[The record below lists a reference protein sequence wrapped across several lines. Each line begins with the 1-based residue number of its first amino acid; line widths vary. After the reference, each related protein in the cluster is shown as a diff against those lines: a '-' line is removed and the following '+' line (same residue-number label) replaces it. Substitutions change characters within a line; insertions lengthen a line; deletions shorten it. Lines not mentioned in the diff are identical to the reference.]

1 MRQHIDLIAANLEYV
16 YASGRQ
22 SALRCVRDLS
32 VRFPKDVVATHAPF
46 LFVPLVA
53 RLGADE
59 DAACRK
65 GAGEALHALLKRVSS
80 ERSEKDGEFGDAS
93 NDGVVKKL
101 LSLCV
106 GWLNVAADSDGNDAT
121 SDPRLARAAMQ
132 TLGIATSASPR
143 AAASATRAAR
153 RRVVALMEAHDPSH
167 GANERD
173 DDDVAVGW
181 QTAYHALLLVEKMSA
196 SCPKALES
204 QSAVDDAFA
213 AVSKTPF
220 GKAEDARLDHP
231 DAPWRAAQALLQH
244 RHQWV
249 QQAVARVVGRY
260 LAAHGAAMAR
270 EMTSLT
276 GAKSKAGDDASRET
290 SFLARPVS
298 LETVARASVAVLEQ
312 GAGAGAA
319 ELDEGLAEQTV
330 KNLTFASAVLLRAAP
345 SDADAAAE
353 DAQDASI
360 SSSDDEIEHAEDGTS
375 LANGR
380 ETSTVGRDGDAS
392 KETRVKRPPLPWLFR
407 RVGKVGA
414 GGSARRARARSSS
427 PPRSGR
433 AWARTVSRATRA
445 SPRLCFFR
453 RRCAWTTP

>member
-1 MRQHIDLIAANLEYV
+1 M
-16 YASGRQ
+16 
-22 SALRCVRDLS
+22 
-32 VRFPKDVVATHAPF
+32 
-46 LFVPLVA
+46 
-53 RLGADE
+53 
-59 DAACRK
+59 
-65 GAGEALHALLKRVSS
+65 
-80 ERSEKDGEFGDAS
+80 
-93 NDGVVKKL
+93 
-101 LSLCV
+101 
-106 GWLNVAADSDGNDAT
+106 
-121 SDPRLARAAMQ
+121 
-132 TLGIATSASPR
+132 
-143 AAASATRAAR
+143 
-153 RRVVALMEAHDPSH
+153 
-167 GANERD
+167 
-173 DDDVAVGW
+173 
-181 QTAYHALLLVEKMSA
+181 
-196 SCPKALES
+196 
-204 QSAVDDAFA
+204 DDAFA

-249 QQAVARVVGRY
+249 QQAAARVVGRY

-276 GAKSKAGDDASRET
+276 GAKSKADDDASRET
-290 SFLARPVS
+290 SLLARPVS

-319 ELDEGLAEQTV
+319 ELDECLAEQTV

-360 SSSDDEIEHAEDGTS
+360 SSSDDEIEHAEDVTS

-380 ETSTVGRDGDAS
+380 ETSTVGRDGDTS

-414 GGSARRARARSSS
+414 GGVGAARAGALKFTAALGSGLGANGFARNPSVAAPLLLPAALCVDDSVNGVDEAHRDLAAQVLEVLRDAMPGDLFSRASAETRARIVGRRDARRKRKALEAVTDPERAARAKIVKSQKRAAA
-427 PPRSGR
+427 RKRRVGEFRAGKGSGESAKKR
-433 AWARTVSRATRA
+433 ARDV
-445 SPRLCFFR
+445 
-453 RRCAWTTP
+453 

>member
-1 MRQHIDLIAANLEYV
+1 
-16 YASGRQ
+16 
-22 SALRCVRDLS
+22 
-32 VRFPKDVVATHAPF
+32 
-46 LFVPLVA
+46 
-53 RLGADE
+53 
-59 DAACRK
+59 
-65 GAGEALHALLKRVSS
+65 
-80 ERSEKDGEFGDAS
+80 
-93 NDGVVKKL
+93 
-101 LSLCV
+101 
-106 GWLNVAADSDGNDAT
+106 
-121 SDPRLARAAMQ
+121 MQ

-143 AAASATRAAR
+143 AAAAATRAAR

-204 QSAVDDAFA
+204 ESNVDDAFA

-249 QQAVARVVGRY
+249 QQAAARVVGRY

-276 GAKSKAGDDASRET
+276 CATRKADDDASRET

-345 SDADAAAE
+345 SDADAASQDAE
-353 DAQDASI
+353 DASI
-360 SSSDDEIEHAEDGTS
+360 SSSDDEIDDAEDGTS

-392 KETRVKRPPLPWLFR
+392 TETRVKRPPLPWLFR

-414 GGSARRARARSSS
+414 GGVGAARAGALKFTAALGSGLGATGFKRNPSVAAPLLLPAALCVDDAVKGVDEAHRDLAAQVLEVLRDAMPGDLFSRASAETRCAHRRQARRAAQTQSARGGHGPREGGAREDCQVAEARRRAQAARRRVPRREGLGAESAKKRARD
-427 PPRSGR
+427 
-433 AWARTVSRATRA
+433 V
-445 SPRLCFFR
+445 
-453 RRCAWTTP
+453 